1 MYVIQNSSG
10 KHGRRIEYGEK
21 RIGTQAR
28 YLLNIKSQS
37 ESFNYLC
44 RKNNFKIISQYL
56 EKTWF
61 KSKHKI
67 YRNSESIRSFI
78 IK

>member
-10 KHGRRIEYGEK
+10 KYGRRIEDGEK

-28 YLLNIKSQS
+28 YLLNTKNQS

-44 RKNNFKIISQYL
+44 RKNNFKIISQYFRKKYSL
-56 EKTWF
+56 KL
-61 KSKHKI
+61 
-67 YRNSESIRSFI
+67 N
-78 IK
+78 IKYTELAN